1 MYQASASFS
10 AGGID
15 LNNEEQLYALAQM
28 KGGAIADRAD
38 ELTGKKTGILSTI
51 GDGFKN
57 TFNFFVEDVLSLP
70 LDVVTS
76 AATQFT
82 DKPMSFSEVKE
93 KDMGIGKLIFD
104 KQFERNLTYGG
115 SQTEKTV
122 AKGVVTVLRI
132 ASDILADPTTYL
144 TFGAGAFSK
153 IKTFTKTGEELVT
166 LANDEATLA
175 KLIGKEKD
183 DFIYKRVLELADER
197 GLKEA
202 DIFTVS
208 TLSKEGQD
216 MLFEYMRA
224 IREGREND
232 FIKDYAKNLVDKSA
246 DAKGVPTMNID
257 EAIVKT
263 KAMKEAGQLDDAIAK
278 LTYDAALDTEYALKQ
293 ISQLIKMKPQLAETL
308 IDKGG
313 LKFMGKTILSSQ
325 RIESTMKLLPGIK
338 YLDNVTEPVRNV
350 VNRIFNPA
358 SVNGETSIQGKEAS
372 EYLQKLQDYYYT
384 KGTAAVK
391 EITNLF
397 KDNNITRQEAELLTA
412 AIESGLRPTD
422 KKLSEMWNAL
432 HGLDAD
438 PKVVPERFTNVM
450 KQIIGINKR
459 NLKEAWDAGIKVGE
473 RENYMLHFNREAV
486 EQAKNNVFGHRLS
499 TELKSAKQAEVLKF
513 ESLTDPDAVKYGT
526 ADYLQLERHDPEM
539 KIKTLE
545 KSYEALDTKYG
556 IKIQDIQNQIIDTQD
571 RIQNF
576 FTKFAEEDFVAMLKR
591 AMPEA
596 DKGKLLSAVRAVRE
610 SVPAVDF
617 QAMKAAR
624 QKALDNASTAISSVL
639 KGNNAKAFAQVTKL
653 VEDIKT
659 LRPDIEEFSGSI
671 NNILNNENALAKA
684 IMETEDTAL
693 VKYFDG
699 GAEGVDPEA
708 LDVLKQLRSVKKQY
722 QDELVKNSIDKD
734 QVSEYLNRLVD
745 EFNQNPVGVKHLVNA
760 LAGKETKLNQVI
772 QEMSDKKFELMKQ
785 MDELGDLAMMDSKL
799 YRSKQGEIFRAT
811 RPQIAE
817 LNANGFNY
825 ETNSLNLMLYASQ
838 NTVKATMMRVG
849 LGEMAERFGRLAS
862 QAPPSFREVNIS
874 VMKESPVNL
883 STYLT
888 GKGGEPL
895 VFHPHVAA
903 HIENMIKGVTVDDD
917 INLVVKSFDKL
928 TNLFKAS
935 STSIFPDFHG
945 RNALS
950 NVFLSY
956 MNMGVAV
963 FDPKKNVTTAKLMSH
978 YGTIEKLRR
987 KIINGD
993 TKAYSDLSKELAKPF
1008 FVDKSGYQWKVG
1020 QLIDLMQ
1027 KERVAFTNAFDFRV
1041 DLPVNITREG
1051 MEEIPERLW
1060 QLEGKT
1066 GGKYAAAKVKKELN
1080 DWVNPFNLN
1089 NNLYQQ
1095 GKKFGSTIEDYSR
1108 IINFIDNLEKT
1119 GDIFLASDRTKMFL
1133 FDYNNLSNFEKNYL
1147 KRLIPFYTW
1156 TRKAIELQ
1164 AKVLLTD
1171 PGKITQ
1177 QVHLIKGLS
1186 NSTSNGQPLTAEE
1199 YKRLPNYMK
1208 SRFTAKVTKN
1218 GTVYIYTDF
1227 GTPLEGMVSYLQPNQ
1242 LLGSVNPF
1250 VKLPVE
1256 MLSGYSFF
1264 RNEKISNLTNA
1275 SLIQDAPQFIKDIA
1289 GYTKVEWKDPK
1300 TGKSGTIHTT
1310 LNPEVYYAMSN
1321 IPIGSRA
1328 FNRLFTEINKWGE
1341 EDAVDQV
1348 LRGLF
1353 GIDKIEYDYERAVAQ
1368 ENKKR
1373 VKELQDMLD
1382 SAGVIYKLEK
1392 PLISKTSKVV
1402 E

>member
-70 LDVVTS
+70 IDVVTS

-197 GLKEA
+197 GLKET

-216 MLFEYMRA
+216 MLFENMRA

-278 LTYDAALDTEYALKQ
+278 LTYNAALDTEYALKQ

-313 LKFMGKTILSSQ
+313 LKFMGKTLLSSQ

-350 VNRIFNPA
+350 VNRVFNPA

-397 KDNNITRQEAELLTA
+397 NDNNITRQEAELLTA

-526 ADYLQLERHDPEM
+526 AEYHRLERYDPARQLTATKETIEELDKKYDI
-539 KIKTLE
+539 KIGDLQKEVLELNAEVEKFFSKKTLDKFKE
-545 KSYEALDTKYG
+545 MVYKSFPKGRADDIESAIRVFKDSIPKV
-556 IKIQDIQNQIIDTQD
+556 DIQKMKTN
-571 RIQNF
+571 RIKEIEAAKNKVEGIVTRGATEQGN
-576 FTKFAEEDFVAMLKR
+576 MIR
-591 AMPEA
+591 AI
-596 DKGKLLSAVRAVRE
+596 L
-610 SVPAVDF
+610 VD
-617 QAMKAAR
+617 AMK
-624 QKALDNASTAISSVL
+624 KEIDNIGEPLPETV
-639 KGNNAKAFAQVTKL
+639 
-653 VEDIKT
+653 
-659 LRPDIEEFSGSI
+659 
-671 NNILNNENALAKA
+671 KA
-684 IMETEDTAL
+684 IND
-693 VKYFDG
+693 Y
-699 GAEGVDPEA
+699 
-708 LDVLKQLRSVKKQY
+708 
-722 QDELVKNSIDKD
+722 VKNSGNIFKKPKGKTASG
-734 QVSEYLNRLVD
+734 VVGSVD
-745 EFNQNPVGVKHLVNA
+745 ETLEAEKKELDRILKELETLKKETQDNLLKNSLDMDAMSKYMNDLVVEFEQNPVGVKHILNSIVGRDNKINRFMLELSEKK
-760 LAGKETKLNQVI
+760 LA
-772 QEMSDKKFELMKQ
+772 LMKQ
-785 MDELGDLAMMDSKL
+785 ADELGDLAMMDGKM

-978 YGTIEKLRR
+978 YSTVEKLRR

-1119 GDIFLASDRTKMFL
+1119 GDIFLAADRTKMFL

-1164 AKVLLTD
+1164 SKVLLTD

-1227 GTPLEGMVSYLQPNQ
+1227 GTPLEGMISYLQPNQ

-1275 SLIQDAPQFIKDIA
+1275 SLIQNAPQFIKDIA
-1289 GYTKVEWKDPK
+1289 GYTKIEWKDPK

-1328 FNRLFTEINKWGE
+1328 FSRLFTEINK
-1341 EDAVDQV
+1341 
-1348 LRGLF
+1348 
-1353 GIDKIEYDYERAVAQ
+1353 
-1368 ENKKR
+1368 
-1373 VKELQDMLD
+1373 
-1382 SAGVIYKLEK
+1382 
-1392 PLISKTSKVV
+1392 
-1402 E
+1402 